1 MSIFS
6 RLKEFF
12 CGKSGKGSCTTNSMT
27 ATPQQ
32 KKEHTTSRGQHSITT
47 PPRPKHKRYNAG
59 SAKSLS
65 GSIYVLA
72 VFAGDKYW
80 DRTVKEKRLNELYK
94 AAGWISREA
103 ARYGKNVSFKYGTYG
118 LDKTI
123 KMAVAPGYGSGKEDS
138 RVAHKALAAVGYK
151 NIGQFYEWFKKNE
164 KCDNCV
170 IVVFAQGR
178 GRSYAVAYSPEYHI
192 DFFTESCVVYE
203 CYENGTPHGAFGIA
217 HEVLHCFGAEDLYE
231 TFRKPKIVEQE
242 AKKRYS
248 NDIMH
253 RFDYD
258 INNLKID
265 EFTAWC
271 VGLTDTWKDEFE
283 IFLQNK

>member
-27 ATPQQ
+27 ITPQQ
-32 KKEHTTSRGQHSITT
+32 KKEHPT
-47 PPRPKHKRYNAG
+47 PRVNTIIPPPQARNKEYNAG
-59 SAKSLS
+59 SAKRLS
-65 GSIYVLA
+65 GSIYVLS
-72 VFAGDKYW
+72 VFAGDKHW
-80 DRTVKEKRLNELYK
+80 SRTGKEKLMNELYK

-123 KMAVAPGYGSGKEDS
+123 KMAIAPGHGTGNEDG
-138 RVAHKALAAVGYK
+138 RVAHKALETVGYK

-164 KCDNCV
+164 QCDNCL

-178 GRSYAVAYSPEYHI
+178 GRSYAVPYTPEYHV
-192 DFFTESCVVYE
+192 DYFTESCVVYE
-203 CYENGTPHGAFGIA
+203 SYEDGTPHGAFGIA

-231 TFRKPKIVEQE
+231 TFQKPKIVEEE
-242 AKKRYS
+242 AKKRYGD
-248 NDIMH
+248 DIMH